1 MELSFLNCVFVF
13 RVILF
18 CVFCDIFV
26 VRKCCGFKLYVGR
39 LGCYKCFKVFLGD
52 FGEKGII
59 LVLID
64 SVGSCDLSYYI
75 ICMLGR

>member
-1 MELSFLNCVFVF
+1 MLWKGVRLELSFLNCVFVF
-13 RVILF
+13 RVVLF

-52 FGEKGII
+52 FGEKRDYFGF
-59 LVLID
+59 D
-64 SVGSCDLSYYI
+64 
-75 ICMLGR
+75 R